1 MDTQFLKET
10 LDNGL
15 TIFFKEIHSA
25 PIISSWI
32 WYRVGSRV
40 EKYGFT
46 GISHWVEHM
55 QFKGT
60 QKLSGPQM
68 DRIIAREGGVGN
80 AFTHLDWT
88 TYYETL
94 PANKIEIAFQLESD
108 RMLNSV
114 FDPIEVESERTV
126 ILSEKEGKDNDP
138 FSRLNNQV
146 TQSSFIRHPY
156 KNEIIGTEDDLKN
169 IQRDDLFNHYRNYY
183 QPSNAVLTIAGDF
196 NTKSILN
203 LVKHSFGSIPNIKK
217 VHNHSAKPES
227 TISKKKEI
235 ILNGPGDTI
244 YLQIAYR
251 APAAN
256 DSDFFAFTILD
267 SILTGPASLNM
278 FGGGG
283 TSNKISRLYQRLVEK
298 ELAISVFGGL
308 QATIDP
314 FIYDLAVI
322 LHPERKPDQVL
333 TQIDGEIDKL
343 CNQHVSHK
351 EISRAIKQATA
362 LFVYGLE
369 NITNQAFWLG
379 YSEMFANYDWFT
391 NYINHLK
398 NIQPVDILRVAQK
411 YLGADHRVIGLYIPD
426 QIQGDGL

>member
-1 MDTQFLKET
+1 MDSQFYKEI
-10 LDNGL
+10 LDNGM
-15 TIFFKEIHSA
+15 TIFFNEIHSA
-25 PIISSWI
+25 PIISSWV

-40 EKYGFT
+40 EKKGLT

-60 QKLSGPQM
+60 KLYSGSQM
-68 DRIIAREGGVGN
+68 DRIIAREGGTAN

-114 FDPIEVESERTV
+114 FDPNDVESERTV

-146 TQSSFIRHPY
+146 ILSSFENHPY
-156 KNEIIGTEDDLKN
+156 QNEIIGSEEDLN
-169 IQRDDLFNHYRNYY
+169 SIQRDHLYHHYQSFY
-183 QPSNAVLTIAGDF
+183 QPSNAILTIAGDF
-196 NTKSILN
+196 KTKSIIKQIKN
-203 LVKHSFGSIPNIKK
+203 TFGTLPTNDKANHFAVIP
-217 VHNHSAKPES
+217 EM
-227 TISKKKEI
+227 TIAAKKEI
-235 ILNGPGDTI
+235 VLHGPGETI

-251 APAAN
+251 SPAAN
-256 DSDFFAFTILD
+256 DPDFFAYSILD

-314 FIYDLAVI
+314 YVYDLAVI
-322 LHPERKPDQVL
+322 LHPERRPELVL
-333 TQIDGEIDKL
+333 KHIDDEIDRL
-343 CNQHVSHK
+343 RTQFVSQK
-351 EISRAIKQATA
+351 EITRAIKQATA

-379 YSEMFANYDWFT
+379 YSEMFANYEWFT
-391 NYINHLK
+391 NYISYLK
-398 NIQPVDILRVAQK
+398 NISPKDILRVAEK
-411 YLGADHRVIGLYIPD
+411 YLDPDHRVIGLYIPD
-426 QIQGDGL
+426 QLQGDDS